1 MEIRENEKVCIFAPL
16 SPKLEKYECSR
27 ILDKISKENREIA
40 LDLRFVQDCTIDFI
54 ETLKEIGSMRKI
66 GVFNI
71 PSDIFVLFNIMHI
84 DKSVR
89 LFVCE
94 PDFEENSRQLINR
107 QFSVYSSMSA

>member
-1 MEIRENEKVCIFAPL
+1 MEIRDTEKVCIFAPL
-16 SPKLEKYECSR
+16 SPKLDKRESSR

-54 ETLKEIGSMRKI
+54 ETLKEIASIKSI
-66 GVFNI
+66 GIFNI
-71 PSDIFVLFNIMHI
+71 PSDIFVLFNIMQV
-84 DKSVR
+84 DKTAK

-107 QFSVYSSMSA
+107 QFSIV

>member
-1 MEIRENEKVCIFAPL
+1 MEIRDTEKVCIFAPL
-16 SPKLEKYECSR
+16 SPKLDKRESSR

-54 ETLKEIGSMRKI
+54 ETLKEIASTKSI
-66 GVFNI
+66 GIFNI
-71 PSDIFVLFNIMHI
+71 PSDIFVLFNIMQV
-84 DKSVR
+84 DKTAK

-107 QFSVYSSMSA
+107 QFSIV